1 MELYK
6 NTPQSLQHPCKSRE
20 KRGERK
26 KRERL
31 HTEDFCGQRVFALNP
46 LKTSRRFGEPFDVL
60 FTLRVRLWCGL
71 DEGYVNQ
78 THKIQNCALDLSLYN
93 AVVAY
98 GTLEQIVMNYKRA
111 NLAQDENRDR

>member
-6 NTPQSLQHPCKSRE
+6 IHRSHFNTPVRAG
-20 KRGERK
+20 KRGGSGK
-26 KRERL
+26 KREAPYGGL
-31 HTEDFCGQRVFALNP
+31 LWAAVFALNP

-60 FTLRVRLWCGL
+60 FTLCVRLWCGL

-78 THKIQNCALDLSLYN
+78 THKVPNRALDLSLYN

-98 GTLEQIVMNYKRA
+98 GTLEQIVMNYKQA
-111 NLAQDENRDR
+111 NLAQDEHRDC